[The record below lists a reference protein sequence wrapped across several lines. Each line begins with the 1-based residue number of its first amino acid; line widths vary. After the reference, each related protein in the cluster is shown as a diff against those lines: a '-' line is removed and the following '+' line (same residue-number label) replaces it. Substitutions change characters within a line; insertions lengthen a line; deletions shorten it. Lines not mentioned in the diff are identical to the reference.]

1 MKGHPEV
8 ISELN
13 RLLAGELA
21 AMDQYFIHS
30 RMYANWGLTKLAER
44 ISHEMQD
51 ETSHADLLI
60 QRILFLDGTPNM
72 MTRDPLRVGHDVPS
86 MLENDLEV
94 ELSVVDGLKSAIELC
109 EVNGDYQT
117 RSILEVMLKDTE
129 EDHTHWLEKQIG
141 LIGRIG
147 LQNYL
152 QSQIQT

>member
-44 ISHEMQD
+44 TSHEMQD

-129 EDHTHWLEKQIG
+129 EDHTHWLEKQIA

>member
-147 LQNYL
+147 LHNYL
-152 QSQIQT
+152 QSQM